1 MIHILLNLLLP
12 PLTLIVL
19 LIVLNIHAIFKFS
32 SWAWRC
38 ISVENVRGKVV
49 LITGAASGIGEQLAY
64 EYARRGARLALVDI
78 KENSLRTVAQR
89 STELGSPDAIV
100 LQGDVS
106 KKDDCKC
113 FIDHTIQHFSQLNHL
128 VNNAG
133 IMRPLDMIEDTA
145 DISSFIPLMDIN
157 FWGTVYSTH
166 FAVPHLRKS
175 KGKII
180 VIASCC
186 GWLPIAKTAIYN
198 ASKAALIS
206 LCETLRTEIGP
217 DINITT
223 VTPGMIRTNLI
234 RDDYLEKVPIGILPS
249 ESAIHCAKKIC
260 SSACR
265 GDRYLTTPS
274 WVNVTYLITALCPQA
289 ATWVCG
295 SFFTNRNKSKKT
307 ESV

>member
-1 MIHILLNLLLP
+1 MIRILLNLLLP

-19 LIVLNIHAIFKFS
+19 LIVLPIHEIFKFS

-38 ISVENVRGKVV
+38 ISVENVSGKVV

-78 KENSLRTVAQR
+78 KENSLRTCFREMSQR
-89 STELGSPDAIV
+89 KMTASASLTTLFSTSANAMD
-100 LQGDVS
+100 
-106 KKDDCKC
+106 
-113 FIDHTIQHFSQLNHL
+113 HL

-157 FWGTVYSTH
+157 FWGTVYSIH

-217 DINITT
+217 EINITT

-234 RDDYLEKVPIGILPS
+234 RDDYLEKVPIGMFPS
-249 ESAIHCAKKIC
+249 ESAIHCAKEIC

-274 WVNVTYLITALCPQA
+274 WVSVTYLITALCPQA
-289 ATWVCG
+289 ATW
-295 SFFTNRNKSKKT
+295 
-307 ESV
+307 EADH